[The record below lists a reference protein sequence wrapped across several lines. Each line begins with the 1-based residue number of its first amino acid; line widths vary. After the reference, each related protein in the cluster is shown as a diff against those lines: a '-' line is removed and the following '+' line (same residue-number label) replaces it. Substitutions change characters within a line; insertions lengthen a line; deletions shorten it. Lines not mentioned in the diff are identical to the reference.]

1 MGILKKIGNMT
12 FDVATSS
19 DLIKIGGNV
28 VSKIAD
34 RMGNKTDNANEDYQ
48 VGTQRAI
55 PAAAPPP
62 LPFPAFPTP
71 PAVTQQGGIR
81 YSDKLEAMIAMALE
95 NGGIDDYE
103 MALLT
108 KRAVKEGI
116 DPDEFE
122 FNLRMHLKKQN
133 KQRDEIDNRSPVEN
147 LSMSLRM
154 MEQYATGGERIVSPG
169 DLSGALSLIPGV
181 GQVAAVTG
189 LLAAFIKTPSN
200 LNNLKA
206 EVIRSFSLPDNP
218 EHLAQFISYAAS
230 QQEELI
236 QQNGKLSIQGIVSS
250 LSFGKDLDLYP
261 IWEKKIEEACDK
273 AKMQYFNDHHLM
285 QVVKKYQPSL
295 INKLKSGL
303 LYGGHLDSIVPPSD
317 DEELLQVI
325 EFAYNSYDSYDDYD
339 DYYYSWVGFYFK
351 MYKEGEYR
359 FANNPLMMSRL
370 MKYHT
375 SLIKKLKKGILKGD
389 DLDDIVPPSDDEE
402 LFQVIEFAYDRYDV
416 SSGWARFYSKMYQ
429 EGEYRFANNPQMMS
443 RLIKYKRGL
452 FNKGVSFLRKF

>member
-1 MGILKKIGNMT
+1 MAL
-12 FDVATSS
+12 DVATSS
-19 DLIKIGGNV
+19 DLIKIGGEV
-28 VSKIAD
+28 VSNLTDKKGKKTGNANSKLTD
-34 RMGNKTDNANEDYQ
+34 RKGKKTDNVNAEHHDAQ
-48 VGTQRAI
+48 LAI
-55 PAAAPPP
+55 PAAGVPPIP
-62 LPFPAFPTP
+62 IPATPTP

-133 KQRDEIDNRSPVEN
+133 RQRDEIDNRSPVEN
-147 LSMSLRM
+147 LSMSLTM

-206 EVIRSFSLPDNP
+206 EVIRCFSLPNNP

-236 QQNGKLSIQGIVSS
+236 QQKENELSIQGLVSS

-261 IWEKKIEEACDK
+261 IWEKKIEEACEK
-273 AKMQYFNDHHLM
+273 AKMQYFNDYHLM

-295 INKLKSGL
+295 INKLKSGRL
-303 LYGGHLDSIVPPSD
+303 RGSELDGILTVSELDGIVPPSD

-325 EFAYNSYDSYDDYD
+325 EFAYNNNDSYY
-339 DYYYSWVGFYFK
+339 
-351 MYKEGEYR
+351 
-359 FANNPLMMSRL
+359 
-370 MKYHT
+370 
-375 SLIKKLKKGILKGD
+375 
-389 DLDDIVPPSDDEE
+389 
-402 LFQVIEFAYDRYDV
+402 
-416 SSGWARFYSKMYQ
+416 GWERFYSKMYK

-443 RLIKYKRGL
+443 RLIKYKKRGL
-452 FNKGVSFLRKF
+452 FSKGVSFFKNNLRK

>member
-12 FDVATSS
+12 FDVATAT

-28 VSKIAD
+28 VSKITD
-34 RMGNKTDNANEDYQ
+34 RMGNKTDKVNEDYQ
-48 VGTQRAI
+48 VGIQRAI
-55 PAAAPPP
+55 PAAGVPPIP
-62 LPFPAFPTP
+62 IPATPTP

-133 KQRDEIDNRSPVEN
+133 RQRDEIDNRSPVEN

-181 GQVAAVTG
+181 GQVAAVTS

-236 QQNGKLSIQGIVSS
+236 QQKGKLSIQGIVSS

-303 LYGGHLDSIVPPSD
+303 LDAGDLDGIVPPSD
-317 DEELLQVI
+317 DEELL
-325 EFAYNSYDSYDDYD
+325 
-339 DYYYSWVGFYFK
+339 
-351 MYKEGEYR
+351 
-359 FANNPLMMSRL
+359 
-370 MKYHT
+370 
-375 SLIKKLKKGILKGD
+375 
-389 DLDDIVPPSDDEE
+389 
-402 LFQVIEFAYDRYDV
+402 QVIEFAYDRYDV
-416 SSGWARFYSKMYQ
+416 SSGWARFYSKMYK

-443 RLIKYKRGL
+443 RLIKFKRGL